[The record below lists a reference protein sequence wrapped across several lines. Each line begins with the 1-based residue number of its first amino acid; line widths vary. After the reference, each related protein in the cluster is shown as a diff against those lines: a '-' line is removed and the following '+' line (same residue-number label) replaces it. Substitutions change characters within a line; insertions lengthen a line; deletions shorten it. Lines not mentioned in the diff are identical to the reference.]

1 MLGRAARISRIWTC
15 PEKDDKIVVYSHI
28 LQKAKRKTGRWTFL
42 EQLEKRFEAA
52 QFHFEYIAEK
62 LRAGG
67 FLGREDF
74 SKTLEI
80 LDACKEVPVA
90 VQLPRLI
97 HCPEL
102 LVVQAV

>member
-1 MLGRAARISRIWTC
+1 M
-15 PEKDDKIVVYSHI
+15 
-28 LQKAKRKTGRWTFL
+28 

-80 LDACKEVPVA
+80 LDA
-90 VQLPRLI
+90 QR
-97 HCPEL
+97 
-102 LVVQAV
+102 QA